1 MENQLSTAE
10 NKNTYYYNNGQRIPL
25 QRESSIYAVK
35 FVTGRDPRDGSLSRS
50 AFRMLNEQSE
60 NIGSIPN
67 YDFRIYKKED
77 AVRSANGVAGSLAIV
92 NELKSLKAEPSI
104 EYATVAYRRDVNVPA
119 TQIDDLMF
127 ATQEFVVQFKPEITD
142 TQIEELNKTH
152 QVMVVKAL
160 DYAQNGFVLLA
171 PESEGDKGPVVLSNL
186 YHESGMVKFAHP
198 NFVQRKHTRVVTE
211 KKKTNRTAT
220 NVKPLAKVATTKRD
234 DFLARQWHLEIAK
247 VKQAWDIT
255 RGDNNIKVA
264 ILDDGVDV
272 SHPEFAGKM
281 IVQYDFATGA
291 ANGMPKTAA
300 DNHGTACAG
309 VAVAKGVKSYGS
321 APGCSLIVANTPN
334 FLGSVEEGDMF
345 KWVCDQ
351 GADVISCSWGPR
363 DGTGAVDPLP
373 DNTRAAINYCVT
385 NGRDGLGINV
395 FWAAGN
401 GDESVSNDGYA
412 SNPDIVA
419 VAASSSN
426 ETRSWY
432 SDYGP
437 EVFICAP
444 SSGDS
449 SVGEMGIFTVD
460 RQGNDGYNPDK
471 KTGLKHPADDV
482 NYTDSFGGTS
492 SATPLAAGIVALML
506 SINPKLNT
514 TEVRSILKDT
524 ADKIDAAGGN
534 YDSDGHSNYY
544 GYGRIN
550 ACAAVIAAR
559 DFSAGDSGNTDTDTG
574 TEPTITTVEELNRT
588 DGPPTFDIDKGGRNL
603 YAIEVANE
611 AELFNTAIR
620 ENDRN
625 EENFFGSW
633 SVGLDEITPYTLP
646 QDVWDKLKAAD
657 RLYYRIHVADDS
669 GWSNYGISTADDNY
683 DSAPSFDVL
692 GEINNGGS
700 GDDGGTGG
708 SDENGTGDDSGGVSA
723 QCAITAP
730 VSLNS
735 SDGPPS
741 FEVDLGGRAMYAVE
755 VATEASLFNSAANES
770 KRDDSNFYA
779 SWRDSLLTDLP
790 FTMPSDAWEKLKTAS
805 VLYYRVHVADDN
817 DWSNYAVWVTDS
829 DAENAPSIEI
839 ISIDRISKDAI
850 AFKQVLGIKPFIL
863 ADAKREDEKLWME

>member
-1 MENQLSTAE
+1 
-10 NKNTYYYNNGQRIPL
+10 
-25 QRESSIYAVK
+25 
-35 FVTGRDPRDGSLSRS
+35 
-50 AFRMLNEQSE
+50 MLNEQSE

-77 AVRSANGVAGSLAIV
+77 TVRSDNGAAGNLAIV
-92 NELKSLKAEPSI
+92 NELKSLKSEPSI

-127 ATQEFVVQFKPEITD
+127 ATQEFVVQFKPEVTKA
-142 TQIEELNKTH
+142 QIDELNKAH
-152 QVMVVKAL
+152 QVVVVKAL

-171 PESEGDKGPVVLSNL
+171 PEAYGEKGPVVISNL
-186 YHESGMVKFAHP
+186 YHESGLVKFAHP
-198 NFVQRKHTRVVTE
+198 NFVQRKHTRAVAE
-211 KKKTNRTAT
+211 KKKP
-220 NVKPLAKVATTKRD
+220 VKTMAYAKSQTKVAATKRD
-234 DFLARQWHLEIAK
+234 DFLARQWHLETAK

-255 RGDNNIKVA
+255 RGSSNIKVA

-272 SHPEFAGKM
+272 THPEFAGK
-281 IVQYDFATGA
+281 IITQYDFATSV
-291 ANGMPKTAA
+291 ANGTPKTAA

-351 GADVISCSWGPR
+351 GADIISCSWGPR

-385 NGRDGLGINV
+385 NGRGGLGINV

-471 KTGLKHPADDV
+471 KTGLKHPTDDI

-492 SATPLAAGIVALML
+492 SATPLAAGIAALML

-514 TEVRSILKDT
+514 GDVRSILKDT
-524 ADKIDAAGGN
+524 ADKIDNAGGN

-559 DFSAGDSGNTDTDTG
+559 DVAGGGSSGNTGTDTDTD
-574 TEPTITTVEELNRT
+574 TEPGITTTDQISRT
-588 DGPPTFDIDKGGRNL
+588 DGPPTFEIDKGGRNL
-603 YAIEVANE
+603 YAVEVAIE
-611 AELFNTAIR
+611 AELFNSATR
-620 ENDRN
+620 ESDRN
-625 EENFFGSW
+625 DDNFFGSW
-633 SVGLDEITPYTLP
+633 SVGLDETTPYTLP
-646 QDVWDKLKAAD
+646 EEVWNKLNSAD
-657 RLYYRIHVADDS
+657 RLYYRVHVADDS
-669 GWSNYGISTADDNY
+669 GWSKYGISTADADY
-683 DSAPSFDVL
+683 DSAPSFEIA
-692 GEINNGGS
+692 GEIT
-700 GDDGGTGG
+700 DGG
-708 SDENGTGDDSGGVSA
+708 NGDDSGTDDGDGGMSSD
-723 QCAITAP
+723 CSITAP
-730 VSLNS
+730 ASINS
-735 SDGPPS
+735 NDGPPA
-741 FEVDLGGRAMYAVE
+741 FDIGLGGRAMYAVE
-755 VATEASLFNSAANES
+755 TATEAALFNSETNEGN
-770 KRDDSNFYA
+770 RDDSNFYA
-779 SWRDSLLTDLP
+779 SWSGGLLTALP
-790 FTMPSDAWEKLKTAS
+790 FTMPSDAWEKLKCAGI
-805 VLYYRVHVADDN
+805 LYYRVHVADDSN
-817 DWSNYAVWVTDS
+817 WSNYSVSIADS
-829 DAENAPSIEI
+829 DAENAPFIEI
-839 ISIDRISKDAI
+839 TSTDRISKDAI
-850 AFKQVLGIKPFIL
+850 GAKPVSGIKPFFL
-863 ADAKREDEKLWME
+863 SDAKKEDEELWKK